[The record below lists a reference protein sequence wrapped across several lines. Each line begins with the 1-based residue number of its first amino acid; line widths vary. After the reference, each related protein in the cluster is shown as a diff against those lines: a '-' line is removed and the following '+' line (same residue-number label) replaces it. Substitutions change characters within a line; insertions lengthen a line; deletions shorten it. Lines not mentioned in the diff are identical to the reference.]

1 MTSVPKE
8 ELFQRLQMSL
18 VKEERSYPVCKPSTG
33 YLLSFPFS
41 LLSFSSLFLT
51 KCKNSPLKRCCW
63 VPVCMGEAIPRD
75 ALCGICTSALSA
87 ASRLRCSCVQSLSS
101 CSSTLVVQGSTT
113 TRAPSSQPCACC
125 GQHGPIA
132 LSIPCR
138 CSWVRLGGQRTTFP
152 YHFSNTPPNYHS
164 SDPATVLSAVL
175 VVHSGKWYHLLL
187 KAGIFFS
194 VILFSVAFRG
204 PSMWLLSLLITALGD
219 YSVVLATEREKGGGM
234 GWWRGKDFCGNLHL
248 KLALSIISPCSPIV
262 YKHFSSS
269 FCLIRM
275 N

>member
-1 MTSVPKE
+1 M
-8 ELFQRLQMSL
+8 
-18 VKEERSYPVCKPSTG
+18 CKPSTG
-33 YLLSFPFS
+33 YLLSFPFCS
-41 LLSFSSLFLT
+41 LSFSFLFLT
-51 KCKNSPLKRCCW
+51 RCKNSPLKRFCW
-63 VPVCMGEAIPRD
+63 DPACMEGAIPVD
-75 ALCGICTSALSA
+75 ALCGIYTFALSA
-87 ASRLRCSCVQSLSS
+87 ASRLWFSCVQSLSS
-101 CSSTLVVQGSTT
+101 CISTLVVQGSTT
-113 TRAPSSQPCACC
+113 TRAASSQPCACC
-125 GQHGPIA
+125 GQHGPTA

-138 CSWVRLGGQRTTFP
+138 CSWVRLGGQRTTIP
-152 YHFSNTPPNYHS
+152 YHFSNTPPNYHF

-187 KAGIFFS
+187 KAGIFFFFS

>member
-1 MTSVPKE
+1 MCAVLVLMQLHTCGAGKHHHQSSLLPAMCLLWAAWPHSSE
-8 ELFQRLQMSL
+8 HPLQMQL
-18 VKEERSYPVCKPSTG
+18 GPAG
-33 YLLSFPFS
+33 
-41 LLSFSSLFLT
+41 
-51 KCKNSPLKRCCW
+51 
-63 VPVCMGEAIPRD
+63 G
-75 ALCGICTSALSA
+75 A
-87 ASRLRCSCVQSLSS
+87 A
-101 CSSTLVVQGSTT
+101 
-113 TRAPSSQPCACC
+113 
-125 GQHGPIA
+125 HHI
-132 LSIPCR
+132 SIP
-138 CSWVRLGGQRTTFP
+138 
-152 YHFSNTPPNYHS
+152 FSNTPPNYHS